1 MNLMQAGPSEL
12 SEQFVVCVFLCVL
25 MRSSV
30 YQLLSVPHLGTS
42 VVQRG
47 GLLFRVL
54 AHNWNTGIMAVCN
67 RGTTATDRRE
77 SSSQSW
83 VLRIPEQEQGG
94 SVVSTHLP
102 PPRWFVGKWRALP
115 RVTH

>member
-47 GLLFRVL
+47 GLLSSVGPQLEYR
-54 AHNWNTGIMAVCN
+54 HNGCMQQRHHLN
-67 RGTTATDRRE
+67 R
-77 SSSQSW
+77 
-83 VLRIPEQEQGG
+83 PQGKQLTVMG
-94 SVVSTHLP
+94 
-102 PPRWFVGKWRALP
+102 A
-115 RVTH
+115 